1 MWLCAMLETSRRR
14 HGKDI
19 QLFVQQIV
27 QFNSKVIIKGPNY
40 WPLLGESTGD
50 LSIPHIKN
58 K

>member
-1 MWLCAMLETSRRR
+1 MLETSRRR

-40 WPLLGESTGD
+40 WLRLGESTGD